1 MDKDPKKTEKKNS
14 PMFKKKVVKKVKNE
28 FASAIGSM
36 AQEWIERR

>member
-28 FASAIGSM
+28 F
-36 AQEWIERR
+36 ED